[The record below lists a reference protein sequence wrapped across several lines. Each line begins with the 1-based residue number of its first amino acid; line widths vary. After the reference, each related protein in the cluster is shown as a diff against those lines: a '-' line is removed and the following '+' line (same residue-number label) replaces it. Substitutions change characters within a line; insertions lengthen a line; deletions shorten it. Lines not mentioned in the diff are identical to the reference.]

1 MATLIMQLGPPTNLN
16 EGRRSCYIEPA
27 SLEEVM
33 FDQLAWLIEHTNAS
47 CSPECPHCAR
57 LQKVKNLLFVPFEV
71 PTQPL
76 AGPNASLPE
85 AREERA
91 GLSFPRVDN
100 GFEV

>member
-1 MATLIMQLGPPTNLN
+1 MANLITQPGPPINLD

-33 FDQLAWLIEHTNAS
+33 FDQLAWLLEHASAS

-71 PTQPL
+71 ATHPL
-76 AGPNASLPE
+76 AVPE
-85 AREERA
+85 PIAA
-91 GLSFPRVDN
+91 
-100 GFEV
+100 